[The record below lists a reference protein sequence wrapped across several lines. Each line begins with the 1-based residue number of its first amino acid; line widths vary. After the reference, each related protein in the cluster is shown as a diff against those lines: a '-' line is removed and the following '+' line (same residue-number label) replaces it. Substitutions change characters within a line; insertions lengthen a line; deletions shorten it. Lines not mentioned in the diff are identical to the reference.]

1 MTGMYMTEIAPSR
14 IRGFLLIFYSAWYG
28 IGQLCASLAL
38 KVSND
43 RRPMEYLTPIY
54 TEWAMMVSFSFYH
67 MITINVN
74 IVTRVDTKA
83 NTLVLGNHAGCLP
96 HHP

>member
-1 MTGMYMTEIAPSR
+1 MTEIAPSR

-43 RRPMEYLTPIY
+43 RRPMDYLTPIY
-54 TEWAMMVSFSFYH
+54 TEWAMMVSPLVSSPPR
-67 MITINVN
+67 TVTP
-74 IVTRVDTKA
+74 IVIVAWKS
-83 NTLVLGNHAGCLP
+83 C
-96 HHP
+96 

>member
-1 MTGMYMTEIAPSR
+1 MTEIAPSR

-43 RRPMEYLTPIY
+43 LRPMDYLTPIY
-54 TEWAMMVSFSFYH
+54 TEWAMMVSPP
-67 MITINVN
+67 
-74 IVTRVDTKA
+74 
-83 NTLVLGNHAGCLP
+83 LP
-96 HHP
+96 PPPS

>member
-43 RRPMEYLTPIY
+43 QRPMDYLTPIY
-54 TEWAMMVSFSFYH
+54 TEWAMMVSDPST
-67 MITINVN
+67 ITD
-74 IVTRVDTKA
+74 RA
-83 NTLVLGNHAGCLP
+83 SAEWLGLGMVLMRIS
-96 HHP
+96 

>member
-1 MTGMYMTEIAPSR
+1 MTEIAPSR

-43 RRPMEYLTPIY
+43 LRPMDYLTPIY
-54 TEWAMMVSFSFYH
+54 TEWAMMVSVCRPAKRLGGLERDEL
-67 MITINVN
+67 ITYL
-74 IVTRVDTKA
+74 RA
-83 NTLVLGNHAGCLP
+83 S
-96 HHP
+96 

>member
-1 MTGMYMTEIAPSR
+1 MTEIAPSR

-43 RRPMEYLTPIY
+43 LRPMDYLTPIY
-54 TEWAMMVSFSFYH
+54 TEWAMMVSPRPLPRLRLDG
-67 MITINVN
+67 IAPLAEGTTL
-74 IVTRVDTKA
+74 TRLRVS
-83 NTLVLGNHAGCLP
+83 
-96 HHP
+96 